1 MTLREVQHSV
11 WLRSDRV
18 GTLFQSGD
26 YTRFVFSENYLN
38 DPNRPVLGLI
48 FEQDLYA
55 RHAAALRLPCWFSN
69 LLPEGRLREW
79 IAADRKVSP
88 HREMELLAQV
98 GHDLSGAVR
107 VLPALDGEG
116 NEIEWLPTHSSPPT
130 KRDAQDPNTWRFSLA
145 GVALKFSML
154 AKGDRLTLPAF
165 GVGGDWIVKLPDQ
178 TYPDVPRNEF
188 TMMSLAASAGIDVPP
203 VRLVHRDELDGL
215 PPDVWTSREDWA
227 YAIRRFDRDANRNL
241 IHIEDLAQV
250 RNVYPEDKYL
260 GNYETVAALAHRGH
274 DLDGLREFA
283 RRLAF
288 TILIANGDAHLKN
301 WSLIYT
307 DPRVPTLAPAYDM
320 VSTAYYLGERETL
333 GLKFGGTRRF
343 DKVDV
348 TTFERLQQRLRAPRA
363 ELAACVT
370 ELVER
375 VRLHWPEYR
384 DQLAVNPELA
394 SSIESRIA
402 SGSRSLLRQQGDS

>member
-1 MTLREVQHSV
+1 MTLREIRHSV

-18 GTLFQSGD
+18 GTLFQRGD
-26 YTRFVFSENYLN
+26 HTRFAFSERYLN
-38 DPNRPVLGLI
+38 DPTRPVLGLI
-48 FEQDLYA
+48 FEQDLSA

-79 IAADRKVSP
+79 IAADRKVSSR
-88 HREMELLAQV
+88 REMELLAQV
-98 GHDLSGAVR
+98 GHDLPGAVR
-107 VLPALDGEG
+107 VLPALDGEDD
-116 NEIEWLPTHSSPPT
+116 EIEWVPKPSPKPAVHA
-130 KRDAQDPNTWRFSLA
+130 REQDTWRFSLA

-154 AKGDRLTLPAF
+154 AKDDRLTLPAF

-178 TYPDVPRNEF
+178 TYPDVPHNEF
-188 TMMSLAASAGIDVPP
+188 TMMSMAASVGIAVPP

-215 PPDVWTSREDWA
+215 PSDVWTSREEWA
-227 YAIRRFDRDANRNL
+227 YAIRRFDRDAHRDSV
-241 IHIEDLAQV
+241 HIEDLAQV

-274 DLDGLREFA
+274 DLEGLREFA

-307 DPRVPTLAPAYDM
+307 DPRVPGLAPAYDM

-343 DKVDV
+343 DKIDV
-348 TTFERLQQRLRAPRA
+348 TTFERLQRRLRAPQA
-363 ELAACVT
+363 ELVACVT
-370 ELVER
+370 ALVKQ
-375 VRLHWPEYR
+375 VGLHWPEHR
-384 DQLAVNPELA
+384 DQLAVNSGLVA
-394 SSIESRIA
+394 SIESCIA
-402 SGSRSLLRQQGDS
+402 AGSRSLLRRTGDA